1 MAIKFNVDPYYDDFL
16 KAGTDNLKPQEKY
29 HKVLFRPGIAVQA
42 RELTQLQSI
51 LQNQVTQFGSHMF
64 KEGSLVIP
72 GGNVYN
78 NEADYVK
85 LSAVSSTVTS
95 AMEGKHFA
103 DATGLRAKVIK
114 AVAAVGSDLD
124 TFYVVYQNSNGST
137 NANKVFAANAALTE
151 KVWNPSTNVYD
162 NGTITATV
170 TNTAATGYGAL
181 AQIEEGIYF
190 IRGHF
195 VVVKANTLVL
205 SKYTSNISLDVGL
218 EITESLTTSA
228 EDASLNDN
236 ATGTPN
242 YAAPG
247 AHRYSIKTELKTQAN
262 YATTITNF
270 LLLIRIVNGS
280 VQKQVRQSDYSV
292 IEDTLARRTF
302 DESGDYT
309 VRPFRATMKE
319 DTDVNTPGDAT
330 KLALA
335 IEPSKAYVRG
345 YEIQTLATTNQ
356 TVNKARASALFEGA
370 SVSSVIGNYIRVT
383 ASTVTGLPDII
394 TFERITLHTGV
405 AGGGSGVGFA
415 RVRSIEK
422 DGTDY
427 KLYLFDIIITSGS
440 FSSVKS
446 VKQNTL
452 FAANVTLVN
461 SKAVLYEPTR
471 NTAVFALPFDRV
483 KTCDDGTGDFNY
495 VYFSNKRFTPDT
507 VSGGEATF
515 TTTGSTELFEPFDTD
530 NWILAVTAQGT
541 SSHTVGTI
549 VTVVVGN
556 VSIASGSQSVNIV
569 LPSSYN
575 TASVTLIAGVKK
587 TLDHCDKSLTTD
599 GSPNVENTAFTDV
612 GDDVIKNVILAGN
625 LQLESADGYRL
636 LAVHMAPNFTT
647 VATSSHPD
655 VKEYYDFDNGQTDN
669 FYGISRI
676 TIKPGTN
683 FIPTGALLV
692 EYEYFTHDATGDFF
706 SVDSYSGLADRDGT
720 AITYEDIPSYTVKST
735 GEVIELRSA
744 IDFRPRMDN
753 SGGNF
758 TGTGAIIKAVPE
770 PSTTFTT
777 DIQYYLNR
785 RDKVYLDKSGDF
797 GVVEGVPSLN
807 PELPDDPKDAMV
819 LYQLM
824 VPAYTLKPSDVEI
837 TVLDNKRYTMRDIGK
852 IDRRVNTLE
861 YYTALSLLEKEAS
874 DRQVVDSTGAL
885 QRFKNG
891 FVVDSFKSYNVAD
904 VISPEFR
911 AAIDPDEGT
920 LRPQFSQEATRLRY
934 DSTLSTGVTKTGD
947 LVTLPY
953 TSVSLVQQPSASSLI
968 NVNPYDVFTWA
979 GSVDIS
985 PSSDEWRDVSRRPAV
1000 TIDNSGV
1007 TEAMLTQINESTAFG
1022 TVWNNWQTQWTGAQS
1037 QTSGWQRT
1045 RQAAIGSGGLRQFRT
1060 ITSTSQS
1067 NQTRAGTT
1075 TSLAWST
1082 QVESQGDRVVSIDIA
1097 PFIRSRQISFRATR
1111 MKPNT
1116 RVYAF
1121 FDGVD
1126 VSSFVR
1132 EESAYTLWSDN
1143 DTSVVTGQ
1151 NSITAHPSTAG
1162 ALVTDGTGKCI
1173 GSFFIPN
1180 NTATNF
1186 STGSRVFRLTD
1197 SPTNATSNTTDA
1209 QADYTAKGLI
1219 DTVEEVFLSTRIPRV
1234 ETTAVTDDRIITNTR
1249 VTTQEGWW
1257 DPLAQSFLIDEVGGA
1272 FITKAD
1278 VYFGEKDDNIPVT
1291 MQIREMVNGFP
1302 SPRIAAFGE
1311 VVKDAAD
1318 VAISATAATATTFVF
1333 ESPVY
1338 LQENV
1343 EYCIVLLANT
1353 NKYKVWHAV
1362 MGEEDLAGVKIN
1374 KQPYA
1379 GVMFKS
1385 QNASTWTA
1393 DQNADLKFTMHRA
1406 NFTTGATANLV
1417 LKNDEPEK
1425 TTLQADPFKCI
1436 ASSNVVR
1443 VSHRNHGFFVHSS
1456 VNSKVTLSGVAGA
1469 IHGIPA
1475 SELNATHVVS
1485 NVEQDSY
1492 TITVTTNA
1500 STSGIGGA
1508 STIIATD
1515 NRAFHNFQVNIQQA
1529 LLTGTNITWAAKTTS
1544 GLGLMETARTPY
1556 VVDSA
1561 FSAIIPNETM
1571 YCANTKVVATT
1582 DNKAASTFLTRGS
1595 FTSTKS
1601 NLSPAVDLER
1611 GSVFTIGNR
1620 IDRPASS
1627 TAAGFNVVDDFIAET
1642 TTGVGSALAKYVT
1655 KTVLLNEVSSTLKV
1669 YVDVARPN
1677 NTDFEVY
1684 HKTGADETTVNAA
1697 AWALATPVSP
1707 IPVSDTG
1714 RFSEVE
1720 WSIDPAVD
1728 FKAFAIKIVM
1738 KSQNPALVPQGKALR
1753 AIALV

>member
-16 KAGTDNLKPQEKY
+16 KAGTDTLTPQEKY

-72 GGNVYN
+72 GGNAYN
-78 NEADYVK
+78 NEADFVK
-85 LSAVSSTVTS
+85 LSAVSTTVTS

-103 DATGLRAKVIK
+103 DATGLRAKVVK
-114 AVAAVGSDLD
+114 AVAATGSDLD

-151 KVWNPSTNVYD
+151 KVWNASSETYD

-170 TNTAATGYGAL
+170 TNTQATGFGSLFTQERGVFY
-181 AQIEEGIYF
+181 

-195 VVVKANTLVL
+195 VIVKAEKLVL
-205 SKYTSNISLDVGL
+205 SKYTNNVSVDVGF
-218 EITESLTTSA
+218 EITEALTTSA

-236 ATGTPN
+236 ATGSPN

-247 AHRYSIKTELKTQAN
+247 AHRYSIKTVLKTQAN
-262 YATTITNF
+262 YASTIENF
-270 LLLIRIVNGS
+270 LLIIRVTAGKI
-280 VQKQVRQSDYSV
+280 QKQVRESDYSV

-309 VRPFRATMKE
+309 VKPFRATMKE
-319 DTDVNTPGDAT
+319 DTAVNTPGDAT
-330 KLALA
+330 KLALS

-383 ASTVTGLPDII
+383 ASTMSGLPDTL
-394 TFERITLHTGV
+394 TFEQITLHSAV
-405 AGGGSGVGFA
+405 SGGGTGLGNA
-415 RVRSIEK
+415 RIRTIEK

-427 KLYLFDIIITSGS
+427 KLYLFDIELAAGAT

-446 VKQNTL
+446 VKQSTL
-452 FAANVTLVN
+452 FSANITLVN
-461 SKAVLYEPTR
+461 SKAVIYEPNR

-495 VYFSNKRFTPDT
+495 VYFSNKKFTPDT

-515 TTTGSTELFEPFDTD
+515 TTSGSTELFEPFDTD
-530 NWILAVTAQGT
+530 NWILAVTTAG
-541 SSHTVGTI
+541 SSGATPGTI
-549 VTVVVGN
+549 IN
-556 VSIASGSQSVNIV
+556 VSSSSVSIQANSQSVDISG
-569 LPSSYN
+569 LGALD
-575 TASVTLIAGVKK
+575 TATVTLIAGVKK
-587 TLDHCDKSLTTD
+587 TLDHDSKSLTTS
-599 GSPNVENTAFTDV
+599 GSQNIHQTAISDQAT
-612 GDDVIKNVILAGN
+612 IEAGN
-625 LQLESADGYRL
+625 LQLGKADGYRL
-636 LAVHMAPNFTT
+636 LAVFMAPNFST
-647 VATSSHPD
+647 VATASHPD

-669 FYGISRI
+669 FYGISKI

-683 FIPTGALLV
+683 FIPTGRLLIK
-692 EYEYFTHDATGDFF
+692 YEFFTHDGTGDFF
-706 SVDSYSGLADRDGT
+706 SVDSYSGLTDDDGD
-720 AITYEDIPSYTVKST
+720 AVTYEDIPSYTVKST

-744 IDFRPRMDN
+744 IDFRPRVSDA
-753 SGGNF
+753 GNNF
-758 TGTGAIIKAVPE
+758 SGTGAVTKLVPE

-785 RDKVYLDKSGDF
+785 RDKVFLDKSGAF

-819 LYQLM
+819 LYQLT

-852 IDRRVNTLE
+852 IDRRVNSLE
-861 YYTALSLLEKEAS
+861 YYTSLSLLEKEAS

-911 AAIDPDEGT
+911 AAIDPDEGV
-920 LRPQFSQEATRLRY
+920 LRAQFSQEATRLRY
-934 DSTLSTGVTKTGD
+934 DSTLSTGVQKTGD

-953 TSVSLVQQPSASSLI
+953 SSVALVRQESASSLI

-979 GSVDIS
+979 GSVDLS
-985 PSSDEWRDVSRRPAV
+985 PSSDEWRDVHRRPAV
-1000 TIDNSGV
+1000 TIDNSDV
-1007 TEAMLTQINESTAFG
+1007 TEALLTQINESTAFG
-1022 TVWNNWQTQWTGAQS
+1022 TIWNNWQTQWTGTQT

-1045 RQAAIGSGGLRQFRT
+1045 RQSAIGSGGLRQFRT
-1060 ITSTSQS
+1060 ITSTDTS
-1067 NQTRAGTT
+1067 NQTRVGAT
-1075 TSLAWST
+1075 TSLTWST
-1082 QVESQGDRVVSIDIA
+1082 QVETQGDRQVSLDIA

-1116 RVYAF
+1116 KIYAF
-1121 FDGVD
+1121 FDGVA
-1126 VSSFVR
+1126 VSNFVR
-1132 EESAYTLWSDN
+1132 EESSYTLWSDN

-1151 NSITAHPSTAG
+1151 NTIAAHPSTAG
-1162 ALVTDGTGKCI
+1162 ELITDATGKCI

-1180 NTATNF
+1180 NPTTNF
-1186 STGSRVFRLTD
+1186 STGSRIFRLTD
-1197 SPTNATSNTTDA
+1197 SSTDATNNTTDA
-1209 QADYTAKGLI
+1209 QTSYTAKGLI
-1219 DTVEEVFLSTRIPRV
+1219 DTVEEVFLSTRIPGV
-1234 ETTAVTDDRIITNTR
+1234 ETTGVTDDRIVTNTR
-1249 VTTQEGWW
+1249 TRVQEGWW

-1272 FITKAD
+1272 YITKAD
-1278 VYFGEKDDNIPVT
+1278 IFFGEKDDNIPVT
-1291 MQIREMVNGFP
+1291 VQIREMVNGFP
-1302 SPRIAAFGE
+1302 SPRIAPFGE

-1318 VAISATAATATTFVF
+1318 VAISATAATATTFTF
-1333 ESPVY
+1333 ESPIF

-1343 EYCIVLLANT
+1343 EYCVVILANT

-1393 DQNADLKFTMHRA
+1393 DQNADLKFNVHRA

-1425 TTLQADPFKCI
+1425 INLQFDPFKCT
-1436 ASSNVVR
+1436 SGSNLVR
-1443 VSHRNHGFFVHSS
+1443 VSHKNHGFFVHAT
-1456 VNSKVTLSGVAGA
+1456 VNSKVTITGVASA

-1475 SELNATHVVS
+1475 AQLNATHIVS
-1485 NVEQDSY
+1485 AVEQDSY
-1492 TITVTTNA
+1492 VITVAANA
-1500 STSGIGGA
+1500 TTSGIGGA
-1508 STIIATD
+1508 GTVIATD
-1515 NRAFHNFQVNIQQA
+1515 NRAFHNFQVNVQQA
-1529 LLTGTNITWAAKTTS
+1529 LLTGTNITWAAKTAS
-1544 GLGLMETARTPY
+1544 GLGLMETSRTPY
-1556 VVDSA
+1556 VVESA
-1561 FSAIIPNETM
+1561 FAAIIPNETM
-1571 YCANTKVVATT
+1571 YCDNTKVVATT
-1582 DNKAASTFLTRGS
+1582 DNKNASTFLVRGS
-1595 FTSTKS
+1595 FTSTKN

-1620 IDRPASS
+1620 IDRPVAS
-1627 TAAGFNVVDDFIAET
+1627 TAAGFNVVTDFVAET
-1642 TTGVGSALAKYVT
+1642 TAGVGSALAKYVT
-1655 KTVLLNEVSSTLKV
+1655 KTVLLNEASSTLKV
-1669 YVDVARPN
+1669 LVDVARPN

-1684 HKTGADETTVNAA
+1684 HKTGADETAVAAA
-1697 AWALATPVSP
+1697 AWVIASPVSP
-1707 IPVSDTG
+1707 IPVSATG

-1728 FKAFAIKIVM
+1728 FKAFALKIVM
-1738 KSQNPALVPQGKALR
+1738 KSQNPALVPEGKALR